1 MAFFHRFFKQFCLA
15 GSTEVAVGGESW
27 INAGLRVGVPGP
39 AVAAVVNLGGE
50 CAVAVRIEAS
60 VVPVAVTGVGKGLH
74 VLGTSAGQAASWEKI
89 EVISW
94 RIFRLQNSNFI

>member
-39 AVAAVVNLGGE
+39 AVAAVIDLGGE
-50 CAVAVRIEAS
+50 CAVAVRVKAP
-60 VVPVAVTGVGKGLH
+60 VVPVAVTRVGQGLH
-74 VLGTSAGQAASWEKI
+74 VLGTSASQAASWKWI
-89 EVISW
+89 EAISW
-94 RIFRLQNSNFI
+94 RTFRVS